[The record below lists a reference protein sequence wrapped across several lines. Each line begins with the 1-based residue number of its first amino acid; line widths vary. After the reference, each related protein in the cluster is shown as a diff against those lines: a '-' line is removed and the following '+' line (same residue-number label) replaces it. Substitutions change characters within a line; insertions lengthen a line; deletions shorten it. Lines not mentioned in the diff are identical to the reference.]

1 MCLIGI
7 YILYLSVNNKYEMRP
22 IFLIGYMGSGKTT
35 LGRALG
41 RRLGLQFIDLDLY
54 IESRYMRTISQLFA
68 ERGEDKFR
76 SIEREMLHEVA
87 EMEDVV
93 VACGGG
99 TPCYYDNIDYMN
111 RCGTTV
117 FLSASEDRLFARLS
131 INRNKRPLIKNLDDK
146 SLRIFIRENLALR
159 MPHYSKASHSFC
171 GDRLEDVMQIITS
184 VEKFIK
190 EIVIR

>member
-7 YILYLSVNNKYEMRP
+7 YILYLSDNNKFAMRP

-41 RRLGLQFIDLDLY
+41 RRLGLQFIDLDSY

-87 EMEDVV
+87 EMEDVI

-117 FLSASEDRLFARLS
+117 FLSASEDSLFARLS

-146 SLRIFIRENLALR
+146 SLRMFIRENLALR
-159 MPHYSKASHSFC
+159 MPHYSKASYSFC
-171 GDRLEDVMQIITS
+171 GDSLEDVMQISVS
-184 VEKFIK
+184 VEKFIE

>member
-54 IESRYMRTISQLFA
+54 IESRYMRTISQLFV

-131 INRNKRPLIKNLDDK
+131 INRNKRPLIKDLDDK

-171 GDRLEDVMQIITS
+171 GDRLEDVMQISTS
-184 VEKFIK
+184 VEKFIE

>member
-131 INRNKRPLIKNLDDK
+131 INRNKRPLIKDLDDQ

-159 MPHYSKASHSFC
+159 MLHYSKASHSFC
-171 GDRLEDVMQIITS
+171 GDRLEDVMQISTS
-184 VEKFIK
+184 VEKFIE

>member
-54 IESRYMRTISQLFA
+54 IESRYMRAISQLFA

-131 INRNKRPLIKNLDDK
+131 INRNKRPLIKDLDDK

-159 MPHYSKASHSFC
+159 MPHYSKASHRFC
-171 GDRLEDVMQIITS
+171 GDRLEDVMQISTS
-184 VEKFIK
+184 VEKFIE

>member
-54 IESRYMRTISQLFA
+54 IESRYMRKISQLFA

-131 INRNKRPLIKNLDDK
+131 INRNKRPLIKDLDDK

-171 GDRLEDVMQIITS
+171 GDRLEDVMQISTS
-184 VEKFIK
+184 VEKFIE

>member
-131 INRNKRPLIKNLDDK
+131 INRNKRPLIKDLDDQ
-146 SLRIFIRENLALR
+146 SLRIFINENLALR

-171 GDRLEDVMQIITS
+171 GDRLEDVMQISTS
-184 VEKFIK
+184 VEKFIE

>member
-93 VACGGG
+93 VACGGV
-99 TPCYYDNIDYMN
+99 TPWYYDNIDYMN

-131 INRNKRPLIKNLDDK
+131 INRNKRPLIKDLDDK

-171 GDRLEDVMQIITS
+171 GDRLEDVMQISTS
-184 VEKFIK
+184 VEKFIE

>member
-22 IFLIGYMGSGKTT
+22 IFLIGYMGCGKTT

-131 INRNKRPLIKNLDDK
+131 INRNKRPLIKDLDDK

-171 GDRLEDVMQIITS
+171 GDRLEDVMQISTS
-184 VEKFIK
+184 VEKFIE

>member
-131 INRNKRPLIKNLDDK
+131 INRNKRPLIKDLDDK
-146 SLRIFIRENLALR
+146 SLRIFIRENLALG
-159 MPHYSKASHSFC
+159 MPHYSKALHSFC
-171 GDRLEDVMQIITS
+171 GDRLEDVMQISTS
-184 VEKFIK
+184 VEKFIE

>member
-131 INRNKRPLIKNLDDK
+131 INRNKRPLIKDLDNQ

-171 GDRLEDVMQIITS
+171 GDRLEDVMQISTS
-184 VEKFIK
+184 VEKFIE

>member
-131 INRNKRPLIKNLDDK
+131 INRNKRPLIKDLDDQ

-171 GDRLEDVMQIITS
+171 GDRLEDVMQSSTS
-184 VEKFIK
+184 VEKFIE

>member
-131 INRNKRPLIKNLDDK
+131 INRNKRPLIKDLDDK

-171 GDRLEDVMQIITS
+171 GDRLEDVMQISTS

>member
-117 FLSASEDRLFARLS
+117 FLSASEDRVFARLS
-131 INRNKRPLIKNLDDK
+131 INRNKRPLIKDLDDQ

-171 GDRLEDVMQIITS
+171 GDRLEDVMQISTS
-184 VEKFIK
+184 VEKFIE

>member
-93 VACGGG
+93 VACGGV

-131 INRNKRPLIKNLDDK
+131 INRNKRPLIKDLDDK

-171 GDRLEDVMQIITS
+171 GDRLEDVMQISTS
-184 VEKFIK
+184 VEKFIE

>member
-7 YILYLSVNNKYEMRP
+7 YILYLPVNNKYEMRP

-76 SIEREMLHEVA
+76 SIEREMLHEVS

-131 INRNKRPLIKNLDDK
+131 INRNKRPLIKDLDDK

-171 GDRLEDVMQIITS
+171 GDRLEDVMQISTS
-184 VEKFIK
+184 VEKFIE

>member
-1 MCLIGI
+1 
-7 YILYLSVNNKYEMRP
+7 
-22 IFLIGYMGSGKTT
+22 
-35 LGRALG
+35 
-41 RRLGLQFIDLDLY
+41 
-54 IESRYMRTISQLFA
+54 MRTISQLFA

-131 INRNKRPLIKNLDDK
+131 INRNKRPLIKDLDDR

-171 GDRLEDVMQIITS
+171 GDMLEDVMQISTS
-184 VEKFIK
+184 VEKFIE

>member
-131 INRNKRPLIKNLDDK
+131 INRNKRPLIKDLDDQ

-171 GDRLEDVMQIITS
+171 GDRLEDLMQISTS
-184 VEKFIK
+184 VEKFIE

>member
-22 IFLIGYMGSGKTT
+22 IFLIGYMGCGKTT

-131 INRNKRPLIKNLDDK
+131 INRNKRPLIKDLDDQ

-171 GDRLEDVMQIITS
+171 GDRLEDVMQISTS
-184 VEKFIK
+184 VEKFIE

>member
-68 ERGEDKFR
+68 ERGEYKFR

-99 TPCYYDNIDYMN
+99 KEETSTVKEETTADVETVTIKLAHNMDFVTIPEAIVKAADNLNAKYEAE
-111 RCGTTV
+111 GKKV
-117 FLSASEDRLFARLS
+117 RL
-131 INRNKRPLIKNLDDK
+131 P
-146 SLRIFIRENLALR
+146 EN
-159 MPHYSKASHSFC
+159 
-171 GDRLEDVMQIITS
+171 
-184 VEKFIK
+184 
-190 EIVIR
+190 

>member
-117 FLSASEDRLFARLS
+117 FLSASEDRLFVRLS
-131 INRNKRPLIKNLDDK
+131 INRNKRPLIKDLDDQ

-171 GDRLEDVMQIITS
+171 GDRLEDVMQISTS
-184 VEKFIK
+184 VEKFIE

>member
-131 INRNKRPLIKNLDDK
+131 INRNKRPLIKDLDDK
-146 SLRIFIRENLALR
+146 SLSIFIRENLALR

-171 GDRLEDVMQIITS
+171 GDRLEDVMQISTS
-184 VEKFIK
+184 VEKFIE

>member
-131 INRNKRPLIKNLDDK
+131 INRNKRPLIKDLDDK

-171 GDRLEDVMQIITS
+171 GDRLEDVMQISTS
-184 VEKFIK
+184 VEKFIE
-190 EIVIR
+190 EIVNR

>member
-87 EMEDVV
+87 EMEDIV

-131 INRNKRPLIKNLDDK
+131 INRNKRPLIKDLDDQ

-171 GDRLEDVMQIITS
+171 GDRLEDVMQISTS
-184 VEKFIK
+184 VEKFIE

>member
-131 INRNKRPLIKNLDDK
+131 INRNKRPLIKDLDDK

-159 MPHYSKASHSFC
+159 MPHYSNASHSFC
-171 GDRLEDVMQIITS
+171 GDRLEDVMQISTS
-184 VEKFIK
+184 VEKFIE

>member
-93 VACGGG
+93 VACQ
-99 TPCYYDNIDYMN
+99 
-111 RCGTTV
+111 V
-117 FLSASEDRLFARLS
+117 FAKNFVDGSAHIGVKVHRV
-131 INRNKRPLIKNLDDK
+131 DK
-146 SLRIFIRENLALR
+146 VYVGVLL
-159 MPHYSKASHSFC
+159 
-171 GDRLEDVMQIITS
+171 GQVTDG
-184 VEKFIK
+184 
-190 EIVIR
+190 

>member
-131 INRNKRPLIKNLDDK
+131 INRNKRPLIKGLDDK

-171 GDRLEDVMQIITS
+171 GDRLEDVMQISTS
-184 VEKFIK
+184 VEKFIE

>member
-41 RRLGLQFIDLDLY
+41 RRLGLQFVDLDLY

-131 INRNKRPLIKNLDDK
+131 INRNKRPLIKDLDNQ

-171 GDRLEDVMQIITS
+171 GDRLEDVMQISTS
-184 VEKFIK
+184 VEKFIE

>member
-131 INRNKRPLIKNLDDK
+131 INRNKRPLIKDLDDK
-146 SLRIFIRENLALR
+146 SLRIVIRENLALR

-171 GDRLEDVMQIITS
+171 GDRLEDVMQISTS
-184 VEKFIK
+184 VEKFIE

>member
-131 INRNKRPLIKNLDDK
+131 INRNKRPLIKDLDDK

-159 MPHYSKASHSFC
+159 MLHYSKASHSFC
-171 GDRLEDVMQIITS
+171 GDRLEDVMQISTS
-184 VEKFIK
+184 VEKFIE

>member
-131 INRNKRPLIKNLDDK
+131 INRNKRPLIKDLDDQ
-146 SLRIFIRENLALR
+146 SIRIFIRENLALR

-171 GDRLEDVMQIITS
+171 GDRLEDVMQISTS
-184 VEKFIK
+184 VEKFIE

>member
-76 SIEREMLHEVA
+76 SIEREMLHEVS

-131 INRNKRPLIKNLDDK
+131 INRNKRPLIKDLDDK

-171 GDRLEDVMQIITS
+171 GDRLEDLMQISTS
-184 VEKFIK
+184 VEKFIE